1 MDDLDKYL
9 IEQMKDPEFKREW
22 EASQS
27 EFELEESKIKT
38 NSSLTEEEIRKF
50 EEEAAIELAKLE
62 DFDDS
67 FIVYDEDC
75 PKQTDEEL
83 AKFERVHW
91 PRKKQQRVANA

>member
-1 MDDLDKYL
+1 MAIVRMVLK
-9 IEQMKDPEFKREW
+9 EPEPP
-22 EASQS
+22 
-27 EFELEESKIKT
+27 
-38 NSSLTEEEIRKF
+38 TEEEIRKF
-50 EEEAAIELAKLE
+50 KEEAAIELAKLE

-91 PRKKQQRVANA
+91 QRKKQQRVANA

>member
-1 MDDLDKYL
+1 MLNVKM
-9 IEQMKDPEFKREW
+9 IIREP
-22 EASQS
+22 SPP
-27 EFELEESKIKT
+27 
-38 NSSLTEEEIRKF
+38 TEEEIRKF

-91 PRKKQQRVANA
+91 PRKKQQVVANA

>member
-1 MDDLDKYL
+1 MDYLDKYL
-9 IEQMKDPEFKREW
+9 IEQMKDFEFKREW

-27 EFELEESKIKT
+27 EFELEESKIKK
-38 NSSLTEEEIRKF
+38 NSSLTEEEICKF
-50 EEEAAIELAKLE
+50 EKEAAIELAKLE

-91 PRKKQQRVANA
+91 PRKKQQVVANA